1 MTVRLQKLLARAGVG
16 SRRQIDRWLAEG
28 LIRVNGAVAKPG
40 DRAGSGDAVTV
51 RGRPVALAPA
61 GVPAPARHLMYHKPV
76 GQICTRDDPQG
87 RATVFEALPAVRGAR
102 WVSVGRLDINTSGL
116 LLFTT
121 DGDLANALMHP
132 SGGVARRYQVRV
144 QGHPGE
150 ADLAALRRGIQL
162 DDGPARVAAVR
173 AGRRRGSNAW
183 FELTLVEGRNREVR
197 RLWEALGYRVNRLL
211 RVSYGGIELP
221 RDLPPGRWRELSA
234 EQAGL
239 LRNSV
244 KKIS

>member
-16 SRRQIDRWLAEG
+16 SRRQVDRWLAEG

-40 DRAGSGDAVTV
+40 DRAGAEDAITV
-51 RGRPVALAPA
+51 RGRPVAIAA
-61 GVPAPARHLMYHKPV
+61 SDSTAPARHLMYHKPV

-87 RATVFEALPAVRGAR
+87 RPTVFAELPAVRGAR

-132 SGGVARRYQVRV
+132 SGGVKRRYQVRV
-144 QGHPGE
+144 QGHPAA
-150 ADLAALRRGIQL
+150 ADLAALRRGVEL
-162 DDGPARVAAVR
+162 DDGPARVAAVK
-173 AGRRRGSNAW
+173 AGHRRGSNAW

-197 RLWEALGYRVNRLL
+197 RLWEALGFRVNRLL
-211 RVSYGGIELP
+211 RISYGGIELP
-221 RDLPPGRWRELSA
+221 RDLPPGRCRELTA
-234 EQAGL
+234 EQSAL
-239 LRNSV
+239 LRNAV
-244 KKIS
+244 KKDR